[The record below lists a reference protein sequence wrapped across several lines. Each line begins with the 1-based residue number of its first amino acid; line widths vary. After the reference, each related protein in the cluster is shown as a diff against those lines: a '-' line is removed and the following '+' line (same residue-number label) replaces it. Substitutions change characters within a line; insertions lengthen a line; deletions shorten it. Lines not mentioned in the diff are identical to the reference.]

1 MIEKE
6 KGGIEVMN
14 DNYCV
19 YIHTNK
25 INDKKYVGQTK
36 HGKNPKEKRWRSGD
50 GYKCCTYFYNA
61 ILKYG

>member
-25 INDKKYVGQTK
+25 INGKKYVGQTK
-36 HGKNPKEKRWRSGD
+36 HGKNPKEKKMEIWRW
-50 GYKCCTYFYNA
+50 
-61 ILKYG
+61 I